1 MRLTDRL
8 EDDERLEA
16 ILKKWAH
23 LAPSIPC
30 TASHSTASTASQR
43 IRAGARSE
51 ISSLESDVQ
60 RAKAGV
66 NKLESRMHRLKQR
79 SS

>member
-1 MRLTDRL
+1 MRLIDRL

-23 LAPSIPC
+23 IAPSLPC
-30 TASHSTASTASQR
+30 STSHSNASTASQR
-43 IRAGARSE
+43 IQAGARSE
-51 ISSLESDVQ
+51 ISSLASDVR

-66 NKLESRMHRLKQR
+66 NKLESRIQHLKHKPC
-79 SS
+79 